1 LPVWAGILP
10 LEMKSRPPIPD
21 DRLIKGV
28 TLPDYVW
35 RYDAR
40 INGRNDA

>member
-1 LPVWAGILP
+1 
-10 LEMKSRPPIPD
+10 MKSRSPIPD

-28 TLPDYVW
+28 TVPEYVR

-40 INGRNDA
+40 INGGKDV